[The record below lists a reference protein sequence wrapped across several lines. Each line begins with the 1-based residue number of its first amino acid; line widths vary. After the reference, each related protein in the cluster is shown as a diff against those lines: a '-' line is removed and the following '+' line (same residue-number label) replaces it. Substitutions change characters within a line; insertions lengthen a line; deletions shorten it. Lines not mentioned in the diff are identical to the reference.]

1 MDQSR
6 KLPIYSSLIETA
18 RKASTR
24 AVHMDGRSMPATVVS
39 VSGSIATVNFELES
53 DFTIPQ
59 IAVPIFGAEYIRQ
72 PIQKGCK
79 GVVIASDYYLGA
91 MSGLGP
97 GRATLPKRGNLS
109 NLVFFPIGNSGWEGV
124 DPDTLTMYG
133 VSGVKILDK
142 LDGSSYVEVEE
153 GAITLESA
161 GSIDNDAPVV
171 TASENFSVGN
181 GATGSFST
189 GTGLTVTV
197 QNGIITNIY

>member
-72 PIQKGCK
+72 PIQNGCK
-79 GVVIASDYYLGA
+79 GVVFASDYYLGA

-109 NLVFFPIGNSGWEGV
+109 NLVFFPIGNSGWSPV
-124 DPDTLTMYG
+124 DDDTLTMYG

-142 LDGSSYVEVEE
+142 LGGSSYVEVEE
-153 GAITLESA
+153 GAITLSNGDA
-161 GSIDNDAPVV
+161 SIKLDG
-171 TASENFSVGN
+171 GN
-181 GATGSFST
+181 VEIT
-189 GTGLTVTV
+189 GTLVI
-197 QNGIITNIY
+197 NGQTYTAHTHTNGNQGSPTGGVIP

>member
-6 KLPIYSSLIETA
+6 KLPIYSSLVETA
-18 RKASTR
+18 RKTSTR

-39 VSGSIATVNFELES
+39 VSGSIVTVNFELDS

-59 IAVPIFGAEYIRQ
+59 IQVPVFGAEYIRQ

-97 GRATLPKRGNLS
+97 GRAKLPKRGNLS
-109 NLVFFPIGNSGWEGV
+109 NLVFFPIGNSGWQSA
-124 DPDTLTMYG
+124 DQDTLTMYG

-142 LDGSSYVEVEE
+142 LGGSSYVSVGDE
-153 GAITLESA
+153 AITLSNGSA
-161 GSIDNDAPVV
+161 TVKLTG
-171 TASENFSVGN
+171 GN
-181 GATGSFST
+181 VEIT
-189 GTGLTVTV
+189 GTLVI
-197 QNGIITNIY
+197 NGQQYTAHTHSNGNEGNPTGGVIA

>member
-6 KLPIYSSLIETA
+6 KLPIYSSLVETA

-39 VSGSIATVNFELES
+39 VSGSIVTVNFELDS

-59 IAVPIFGAEYIRQ
+59 IQVPVFGAEYIRQ

-97 GRATLPKRGNLS
+97 GRAKLPKRGNLS
-109 NLVFFPIGNSGWEGV
+109 NLVFFPIGNAGWSSV
-124 DPDTLTMYG
+124 DQDTLTMYG

-142 LDGSSYVEVEE
+142 LGGSSYVSVKE
-153 GAITLESA
+153 GVTTLSNGSA
-161 GSIDNDAPVV
+161 TVKL
-171 TASENFSVGN
+171 
-181 GATGSFST
+181 TGSKVEIT
-189 GTGLTVTV
+189 GTLVI
-197 QNGIITNIY
+197 NGQQYTAHTHSNGNEGNPTGGVIA

>member
-6 KLPIYSSLIETA
+6 KLPIYASLVETA
-18 RKASTR
+18 RKTSTR

-39 VSGSIATVNFELES
+39 VSGSIVTVNFELES
-53 DFTIPQ
+53 GFTLPQ
-59 IAVPIFGAEYIRQ
+59 IAVPVFGAEYIRQ

-109 NLVFFPIGNSGWEGV
+109 NLVFFPIGNSGWSSV
-124 DPDTLTMYG
+124 DSDTLTMYG

-142 LDGSSYVEVEE
+142 LGGSSYVEVEE
-153 GAITLESA
+153 GAITLS
-161 GSIDNDAPVV
+161 N
-171 TASENFSVGN
+171 GN
-181 GATGSFST
+181 STVKMNGGNVEIT
-189 GTGLTVTV
+189 GTLII
-197 QNGIITNIY
+197 NGQQYTSHTHTNGNEGNPTGGVIP

>member
-1 MDQSR
+1 
-6 KLPIYSSLIETA
+6 
-18 RKASTR
+18 
-24 AVHMDGRSMPATVVS
+24 MPATVVS

-124 DPDTLTMYG
+124 DADTLTMYG
-133 VSGVKILDK
+133 VAGVKILDK
-142 LDGSSYVEVEE
+142 LGGSSYVEVEE
-153 GAITLESA
+153 GAITLSNGDA
-161 GSIDNDAPVV
+161 TIKLDGGSVEI
-171 TASENFSVGN
+171 
-181 GATGSFST
+181 T
-189 GTGLTVTV
+189 GTLVI
-197 QNGIITNIY
+197 NGNVYDDHAHTNGNEGNPTGGVIT